1 MLLARATPSE
11 RSDMKKIEEL
21 LGELIMRSRINSDMS
36 LKKVDEIEAEI
47 ICRFAKLEAENQK
60 LKESWQYKAVMELE
74 KRAES
79 AEAKLKEKELTSIC
93 VYCGT
98 KLISKSIDTK
108 MNDVIEHMA
117 ECKKH
122 PVTSMLDKLLEIEKW
137 FLQHREHSLEI
148 WNGYATLH
156 NNGMFTLSQS
166 DNKTMKENKMLLLTK
181 EQREEFEKLSKPLI
195 KFLNDNLDTHCKIII
210 ECDSTEIV
218 SGLCA
223 IQTDEFIKD

>member
-1 MLLARATPSE
+1 MN
-11 RSDMKKIEEL
+11 IEEL
-21 LGELIMRSRINSDMS
+21 LEDIIENS
-36 LKKVDEIEAEI
+36 KVATLRFPRNGIEAQKVLTIKAEI
-47 ICRFAKLEAENQK
+47 LRRFAEKEN
-60 LKESWQYKAVMELE
+60 YKYLVDNTPFGHW
-74 KRAES
+74 KQRAEA

-166 DNKTMKENKMLLLTK
+166 DDKTAEA
-181 EQREEFEKLSKPLI
+181 SH
-195 KFLNDNLDTHCKIII
+195 D
-210 ECDSTEIV
+210 
-218 SGLCA
+218 
-223 IQTDEFIKD
+223 

>member
-1 MLLARATPSE
+1 
-11 RSDMKKIEEL
+11 MKEIEEL
-21 LGELIMRSRINSDMS
+21 LEDIIESS
-36 LKKVDEIEAEI
+36 KVATLRFPRNGIEAQKVLTIKAEI
-47 ICRFAKLEAENQK
+47 LCRFA
-60 LKESWQYKAVMELE
+60 ELE
-74 KRAES
+74 NYKSSVDNTPFGHWKQRAEA

-93 VYCGT
+93 AYCGT

-122 PVTSMLDKLLEIEKW
+122 PVPSMLDKLLEIEQW

-166 DNKTMKENKMLLLTK
+166 DDKTAE
-181 EQREEFEKLSKPLI
+181 
-195 KFLNDNLDTHCKIII
+195 
-210 ECDSTEIV
+210 
-218 SGLCA
+218 A
-223 IQTDEFIKD
+223 IHD